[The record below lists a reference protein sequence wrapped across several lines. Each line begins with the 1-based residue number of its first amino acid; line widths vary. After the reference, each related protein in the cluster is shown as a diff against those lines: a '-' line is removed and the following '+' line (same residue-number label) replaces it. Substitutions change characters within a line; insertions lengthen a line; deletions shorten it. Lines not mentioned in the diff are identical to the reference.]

1 MDLMDML
8 LGMLLMVSAYS
19 GSKLFALPGL
29 IRDWRAFQEWRAAAA
44 ALSPVG
50 AQPPN
55 HARVTSDP
63 AASLDTIPLPGA
75 CYALAKPPTNLQHT
89 LSWLRR
95 KDPSQQYAFP
105 IGWYRNKDDQAALCY
120 GAFVGDVNHI
130 LISGMSDAGKD
141 NVALNI
147 LFTLALSHS
156 PAQLQIAVIDGK
168 GLDFSGWK
176 DRAHTWRLASQG
188 KEISLAME
196 ALSAERERRRAI
208 LEAAGVSKWENY
220 TGDDLPLLV
229 TYISELSLLED
240 ATSPRDLTQWL
251 NSELAAG
258 RAFGMRY
265 IIATQTV
272 SNFSTRWR
280 SQISQYLAGFQ
291 PSESQDQPNTGLT
304 TRELESTKSVPPSK
318 LPAPPAGAG
327 VFTAIH
333 GRECITV
340 RASYLSDDQRRAWL
354 QRLPAAPR
362 PVEAGT
368 PLEAPVQSVSMAL
381 ERHESVLPAASAVA
395 MESPKPD
402 ATTPS
407 TPPVAAPPEAASL
420 DISAEEKQQILQLA
434 AAGHSRRKVCEQ
446 VYGAPGGRAYE
457 RVKAVLDQ
465 QPAYVT

>member
-1 MDLMDML
+1 MYLL
-8 LGMLLMVSAYS
+8 LGVFVMAGAYG
-19 GSKLFALPGL
+19 GSKLFTLPGL
-29 IRDWRAFQEWRAAAA
+29 LRDWRAFQEWRAAAA
-44 ALSPVG
+44 AARREGV
-50 AQPPN
+50 QPPN
-55 HARVTSDP
+55 QPQGIPDP
-63 AASLDTIPLPGA
+63 VLSLDTTPLPGA
-75 CYALAKPPTNLQHT
+75 CFALAKPPTNLQHT

-176 DRAHTWRLASQG
+176 DRAHTWRLASQS
-188 KEISLAME
+188 KEIGPAME

-208 LEAAGVSKWENY
+208 LEVAGVSKWENY
-220 TGDDLPLLV
+220 AGGDLPLLV

-240 ATSPRDLTQWL
+240 ATNPRDLTQWL

-304 TRELESTKSVPPSK
+304 TRELESLKSVPPSK
-318 LPAPPAGAG
+318 LPAPPTGAG

-333 GRECITV
+333 GRDCVTV
-340 RASYLSDDQRRAWL
+340 RASYLSDEQRRAWL
-354 QRLPAAPR
+354 QRLPAVTRAVEAAVAMEAPPQGVSTALER
-362 PVEAGT
+362 HKSVLPTASAHIMDGLQRCLTPASTALVAAPVEAGNVDI
-368 PLEAPVQSVSMAL
+368 PV
-381 ERHESVLPAASAVA
+381 
-395 MESPKPD
+395 
-402 ATTPS
+402 
-407 TPPVAAPPEAASL
+407 
-420 DISAEEKQQILQLA
+420 EEKQQILQLA

-465 QPAYVT
+465 QPA